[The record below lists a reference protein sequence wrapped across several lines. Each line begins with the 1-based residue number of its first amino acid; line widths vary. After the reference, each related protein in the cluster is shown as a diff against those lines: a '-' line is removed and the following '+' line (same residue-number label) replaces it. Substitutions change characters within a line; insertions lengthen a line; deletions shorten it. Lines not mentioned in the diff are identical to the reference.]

1 MGASIADPA
10 RFARAI
16 AAIDTANAADPTTL
30 TAGGKA
36 RPKELVHAEMMTA
49 WVQRLRPDAPE
60 PLLLAARAHHIRR
73 WEVPRGSYP
82 NDRRG
87 YLRWRTGLHAFH
99 AGRTAEILRA
109 EGYGDDT
116 IARVGQLIRKDNL
129 GRDDDAQ
136 AMEDALCLVFLETQL
151 IELAG
156 RVDRARMVTVLQKT
170 WKKMSPAG
178 RDLALALT
186 LPEAGRDLVREALDA
201 AKS

>member
-1 MGASIADPA
+1 MGSAIADPQ

-16 AAIDTANAADPTTL
+16 AAIDAANAADPVAL
-30 TAGGKA
+30 TVGGEA
-36 RPKELVHAEMMTA
+36 RPKELAHAEMMTA
-49 WVQRLRPDAPE
+49 WVQRLRPELPE

-73 WEVPRGSYP
+73 WEVPRDSYP

-99 AGRTAEILRA
+99 ADRAAEILRA

-116 IARVGQLIRKDNL
+116 VARVRQLIRKDTL

-156 RVDRARMVTVLQKT
+156 RVDHDKMVSVLQKT

-186 LPEAGRDLVREALDA
+186 LPEAGRDLVREALGA
-201 AKS
+201 